1 MKYSIVIPIYNEV
14 GNIQGLIE
22 EIENAMAPFNNS
34 WELIFVDDGS
44 KDGTK
49 ELLFSLRKDHIR
61 SIHLKK
67 NCGQTSALDAGFKK
81 ARGDCIITLD
91 GDGQNDPNDIPLLI
105 REMKTCDL
113 ISGKRKKREDSVLK
127 RIISRYANSIRQAF
141 LQDQTSDTGCSLK
154 IMRRDKLLT
163 IKLYKGMHRFLPAL
177 FQIEGY
183 STKEV
188 EVNHRPRRYGKS
200 KYSLFSRGP
209 SLLYDLASVCW
220 MKQRK
225 LSYEIDN
232 EHN

>member
-1 MKYSIVIPIYNEV
+1 M
-14 GNIQGLIE
+14 GNIQALIE
-22 EIENAMAPFNNS
+22 EIENAMVPFTNT
-34 WELIFVDDGS
+34 WELILVNDGS
-44 KDGTK
+44 QDGTK
-49 ELLFSLRKDHIR
+49 ELLCSIEKPHIK
-61 SIHLKK
+61 SIHFKK
-67 NCGQTSALDAGFKK
+67 NCGQTSALDAGFKN
-81 ARGDCIITLD
+81 AQGDFVITLD

-105 REMKTCDL
+105 LEMKTCDL
-113 ISGKRKKREDSVLK
+113 ISGKRKKREDSTIK
-127 RIISRYANSIRQAF
+127 KMISRYANSVRQAF

-188 EVNHRPRRYGKS
+188 EVNHRPRRSGKS
-200 KYSLFSRGP
+200 KYNIFSRGP
-209 SLLYDLASVCW
+209 SVLYDLASVFW

-232 EHN
+232 EHS